1 MTKLITTEER
11 ISKARQFMERAR
23 QEPVVSQGIFLD
35 LGYVARVKDI
45 LRQARDLV
53 KYIQFQPSVD
63 VGTKRSVLEMIREM
77 DRLEKELLH
86 RN

>member
-11 ISKARQFMERAR
+11 ISKAHEFMQKAQ
-23 QEPVVSQGIFLD
+23 QEHVVSQGTFLD
-35 LGYVARVKDI
+35 LGYVARVKDF

-63 VGTKRSVLEMIREM
+63 ADTKRSVLEMMQEM
-77 DRLEKELLH
+77 ERLEKELLH
-86 RN
+86 RT